1 MENDFIKH
9 NHYQLIELEDGK
21 KAIGEAEL
29 TEASLNPYGYAHGG
43 FIFGLG
49 DTAMGLV
56 ALSTGRNAV
65 TLNGTINYLKPTIGK
80 KLKVVAE
87 MMKNGKKTCYLR
99 CSFYDDNANLT
110 ATMDGNYYYI
120 DEEERK

>member
-1 MENDFIKH
+1 MKKDFIQN
-9 NHYQLIELEDGK
+9 NHYQLIELEDGI
-21 KAIGEAEL
+21 KAVGEAEL
-29 TEASLNPYGYAHGG
+29 RDESLNPYGYAHGG

-56 ALSTGRNAV
+56 AKSTGKTPV
-65 TLNGTINYLKPTIGK
+65 TLNSSITYLKPTKGK

-87 MMKNGKKTCYLR
+87 MIKDGKKTCFLR
-99 CSFYDDNANLT
+99 CNFYNEKEQLT

-120 DEEERK
+120 DEEVSK